1 MDDRGSRARAH
12 GALAALRLPEPFRL
26 GDVVEAVEHERCT
39 RIQIIEF
46 PDIAAEDGLFGI
58 WLNTDDLG
66 DFILHVPTESE
77 LHRVQVILHEL
88 SHMILGHDLSAGQS
102 SAAQLFPDISE
113 ETVMRVLARGH
124 EDDALEHEAET
135 LADLIASSMRR
146 SNQNSSFAKV
156 FG

>member
-1 MDDRGSRARAH
+1 MDDREGRARAH
-12 GALAALRLPEPFRL
+12 EALAALQLPAPFNL
-26 GDVVEAVEHERCT
+26 CDLIAAVERERRT
-39 RIQIIEF
+39 KIQIVEF
-46 PDIAAEDGLFGI
+46 PDISPEDGLFGI
-58 WLNTDDLG
+58 WLNTEDLG

-102 SAAQLFPDISE
+102 SAAQLFPDIPE

-135 LADLIASSMRR
+135 LADLIASSMRQSR
-146 SNQNSSFAKV
+146 RNSSFAKV